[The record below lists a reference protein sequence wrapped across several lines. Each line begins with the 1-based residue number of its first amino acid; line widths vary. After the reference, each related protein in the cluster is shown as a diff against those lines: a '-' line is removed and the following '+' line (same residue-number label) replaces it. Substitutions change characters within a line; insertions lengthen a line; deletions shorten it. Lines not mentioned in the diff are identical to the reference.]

1 MSALVHILMVE
12 DNPADARLTRELL
25 READGLA
32 IDLVHADSLTRG
44 LECMDGQS
52 FDAVLLDL
60 SLPDTTGIEGV
71 TRVNDKNPVI
81 PIIVLS
87 GQVNEEVAIA
97 ALQEGAQDYL
107 IKGQGD
113 GYLIGRTIR
122 YAMERKRIECQLIE
136 AKKAAEAADRAKTDF
151 LANMS
156 HELRTP
162 LNAIIGFSSMMSME
176 VRGPLGDTA
185 YKEYAND
192 IHQSGC
198 HLLDVINDILDLSK
212 ISVGK
217 YDIDAETL
225 CLPEV
230 IDDCVHMVRLK
241 AEAARLELIIDVPSD
256 LPPLC
261 ADERIIK
268 RILLNLLSNAIKF
281 TEKGFVRI
289 AAWSAPDGGMSL
301 AVEDTGIGISRAALP
316 RLMRPFVQADG
327 SLARKYE
334 GTGLGLSLVKSMIE
348 LHAGTIEL
356 SSELGVG
363 TKVALHFP
371 PERTGAC
378 PIEGEPKPIAR
389 LSQGDSGGSPLS
401 TGDNLALPRTEHE
414 AKRQAPLHHPISADP
429 TRATAE

>member
-1 MSALVHILMVE
+1 MSAFVQILMVE
-12 DNPADARLTRELL
+12 DNPGDARLTRELL
-25 READGLA
+25 RDADGLT

-44 LECMDGQS
+44 LEALDERS

-71 TRVNDKNPVI
+71 TRVNEKNPMI

-107 IKGQGD
+107 MKGQGD
-113 GYLIGRTIR
+113 GYLMGRTIR
-122 YAMERKRIECQLIE
+122 YAIERKRIETQLVE
-136 AKKAAEAADRAKTDF
+136 AKRAAEAADRAKSDF

-162 LNAIIGFSSMMSME
+162 LNAIIGFSSMLSME
-176 VRGPLGDTA
+176 MRGPLGDGA
-185 YKEYAND
+185 YKEYAKD

-217 YDIDAETL
+217 YDIDAATL

-230 IDDCVHMVRLK
+230 IHDCVHMIRMK
-241 AEAARLELIIDVPSD
+241 AESAGLEIIIDVPSD
-256 LPPLC
+256 LPLLC

-281 TEKGFVRI
+281 TEKGHVRI
-289 AAWSAPDGGMSL
+289 AAWSAVDGGMSL
-301 AVEDTGIGISRAALP
+301 SVEDTGIGISRAALP
-316 RLMRPFVQADG
+316 RLMRPFVQADS

-348 LHAGTIEL
+348 LHAGTIQM

-363 TKVALHFP
+363 TTVALHFP
-371 PERTGAC
+371 PERTGTC
-378 PIEGEPKPIAR
+378 PIDGHPNLIAE
-389 LSQGDSGGSPLS
+389 LSHDNSGPSPLAPAD
-401 TGDNLALPRTEHE
+401 GGAAHRTEH
-414 AKRQAPLHHPISADP
+414 QASSAHPA
-429 TRATAE
+429 AAE

>member
-1 MSALVHILMVE
+1 MSASVDILLIE

-25 READGLA
+25 READELPVNIVHVDTLARGLA
-32 IDLVHADSLTRG
+32 CFADR
-44 LECMDGQS
+44 S
-52 FDAVLLDL
+52 FGAVLLDL
-60 SLPDTTGIEGV
+60 SLSDTVGIEGV
-71 TRVNDKNPVI
+71 TKVAEVNPMI

-97 ALQEGAQDYL
+97 ALQQGAQDYL

-122 YAMERKRIECQLIE
+122 YAIERKRIETQLVD
-136 AKKAAEAADRAKTDF
+136 AKKAAESADRAKTEF

-162 LNAIIGFSSMMSME
+162 LNAIIGFSAMMSLEM
-176 VRGPLGDTA
+176 RGPLGHVV
-185 YKEYAND
+185 YKEYAQD
-192 IHQSGC
+192 IHQSGR

-217 YDIDAETL
+217 FEIDPSTMSLLVAIE
-225 CLPEV
+225 
-230 IDDCVHMVRLK
+230 DCMHMVRMR
-241 AEAARLELIIDVPSD
+241 ADSAGLETIVDVSPE

-268 RILLNLLSNAIKF
+268 RIVLNLLSNSVKF
-281 TEKGFVRI
+281 TETGHIRV
-289 AAWSAPDGGMSL
+289 AAWLAPGGGISL
-301 AVEDTGIGISRAALP
+301 RVEDTGIGIAASALP
-316 RLMRPFVQADG
+316 RLMRPFVQIDG

-348 LHAGTIEL
+348 LHGGKIEMSSDLGIGTT
-356 SSELGVG
+356 V
-363 TKVALHFP
+363 TLHFP

-378 PIEGEPKPIAR
+378 PIADRSGDGSLSNQIASLEGIRAAPAR
-389 LSQGDSGGSPLS
+389 MRDAAAVG
-401 TGDNLALPRTEHE
+401 LAH
-414 AKRQAPLHHPISADP
+414 AA
-429 TRATAE
+429 AE

>member
-1 MSALVHILMVE
+1 MIE

-25 READGLA
+25 READELAVNIVHAENLARGLA
-32 IDLVHADSLTRG
+32 CCDEG
-44 LECMDGQS
+44 S

-60 SLPDTTGIEGV
+60 SLSDTIGIEGV
-71 TRVNDKNPVI
+71 TRVNEANPLI

-97 ALQEGAQDYL
+97 ALQQGAQDYL

-122 YAMERKRIECQLIE
+122 YAIERKRIETQLVE

-176 VRGPLGDTA
+176 LRGPLGHSA
-185 YKEYAND
+185 YKEYAED
-192 IHQSGC
+192 IHQSGR

-217 YDIDAETL
+217 FDIDADTL
-225 CLPEV
+225 SLPAVVE
-230 IDDCVHMVRLK
+230 DCVHMVRMK
-241 AEAARLELIIDVPSD
+241 AEAAGLEMIVEVPSD
-256 LPPLC
+256 LPLLC

-281 TEKGFVRI
+281 TEQGHVRV
-289 AAWSAPDGGMSL
+289 AAWLAPDGGISL
-301 AVEDTGIGISRAALP
+301 KVEDTGIGIAASALP
-316 RLMRPFVQADG
+316 RLMRPFVQIDG
-327 SLARKYE
+327 SLSRKYE
-334 GTGLGLSLVKSMIE
+334 GTGLGLSLVKSMVELHGGNIE
-348 LHAGTIEL
+348 LA
-356 SSELGVG
+356 SELGVG
-363 TKVALHFP
+363 TTVSFHFP
-371 PERTGAC
+371 PERSGAC
-378 PIEGEPKPIAR
+378 LLADLKPLAGFGHNGSSPRPPTEIA
-389 LSQGDSGGSPLS
+389 
-401 TGDNLALPRTEHE
+401 ALHGADTVLRGTTSATPTHVA
-414 AKRQAPLHHPISADP
+414 AK
-429 TRATAE
+429 

>member
-1 MSALVHILMVE
+1 MSTPVNILMIE

-25 READGLA
+25 READELA
-32 IDLVHADSLTRG
+32 VNLVHAENLARG
-44 LECMDGQS
+44 LEQFEEGT

-60 SLPDTTGIEGV
+60 SLSDTFGIEGV
-71 TRVNDKNPVI
+71 ARVNEANPLV

-97 ALQEGAQDYL
+97 ALQQGAQDYL

-122 YAMERKRIECQLIE
+122 YAIERKRIETQLVE

-176 VRGPLGDTA
+176 LRGPLGHTA
-185 YKEYAND
+185 YKEYAED
-192 IHQSGC
+192 IHQSGR

-217 YDIDAETL
+217 FDIDADTL
-225 CLPEV
+225 SLPAV
-230 IDDCVHMVRLK
+230 IDDCVHMVRIK
-241 AEAARLELIIDVPSD
+241 AEAAGLALIIDAPAD

-281 TEKGFVRI
+281 TEKGHVRI
-289 AAWSAPDGGMSL
+289 AAEAMPDGAITL
-301 AVEDTGIGISRAALP
+301 KVEDTGIGIAASALP
-316 RLMRPFVQADG
+316 RLMRPFVQIDG
-327 SLARKYE
+327 SLSRKYE
-334 GTGLGLSLVKSMIE
+334 GTGLGLSLVKSMVE
-348 LHAGTIEL
+348 LHGGSVEL
-356 SSELGVG
+356 ASELGVG
-363 TKVALHFP
+363 TTVTLRFP
-371 PERTGAC
+371 SERSGVC
-378 PIEGEPKPIAR
+378 SIAE
-389 LSQGDSGGSPLS
+389 LTPVIGLGGSNMRSIAGLGGP
-401 TGDNLALPRTEHE
+401 N
-414 AKRQAPLHHPISADP
+414 QIAPLKAADEPPGEAVSANP
-429 TRATAE
+429 GHVAAE

>member
-1 MSALVHILMVE
+1 MSTPVHILMIE

-25 READGLA
+25 READELA
-32 IDLVHADSLTRG
+32 VNIVHAETLARG
-44 LECMDGQS
+44 LKCFDDGP

-60 SLPDTTGIEGV
+60 SLSDTIGIEGV
-71 TRVNDKNPVI
+71 TRVTEANPLV

-97 ALQEGAQDYL
+97 ALQQGAQDYL

-122 YAMERKRIECQLIE
+122 YAIERKRIETQLVE

-176 VRGPLGDTA
+176 LRGPLGHAA
-185 YKEYAND
+185 YKEYAED
-192 IHQSGC
+192 IHQSGR

-217 YDIDAETL
+217 FDIDADTVS
-225 CLPEV
+225 LPAV
-230 IDDCVHMVRLK
+230 IEDCVHMVHMK
-241 AEAARLELIIDVPSD
+241 AEAAGLAMIIDVASD
-256 LPPLC
+256 LPSLC

-268 RILLNLLSNAIKF
+268 RILLNLLSNALKF
-281 TEKGFVRI
+281 TEHGHVRI
-289 AAWSAPDGGMSL
+289 AARAAPDGGIVL
-301 AVEDTGIGISRAALP
+301 VVEDTGIGIAASALP
-316 RLMRPFVQADG
+316 RLMRPFVQIDG

-348 LHAGTIEL
+348 LHGGSIEL

-363 TKVALHFP
+363 TTVTLHFP
-371 PERTGAC
+371 HERSGAC
-378 PIEGEPKPIAR
+378 PMATDLKSIAGLSRGAPSPPPPSPDIAALAGADTKLHDTRSAEPHHA
-389 LSQGDSGGSPLS
+389 
-401 TGDNLALPRTEHE
+401 A
-414 AKRQAPLHHPISADP
+414 AK
-429 TRATAE
+429 

>member
-1 MSALVHILMVE
+1 MSTLVHILMIE

-25 READGLA
+25 READELA
-32 IDLVHADSLTRG
+32 VEIVHADTLSRG
-44 LECMDGQS
+44 LACFDERS

-60 SLPDTTGIEGV
+60 SLPDTSGIEGV
-71 TRVNDKNPVI
+71 TRVNEASPMI

-122 YAMERKRIECQLIE
+122 YAIERKRIETQLVE

-162 LNAIIGFSSMMSME
+162 LNAIIGFSSMMSTEM
-176 VRGPLGDTA
+176 RGPLGHA
-185 YKEYAND
+185 VYKEYATD

-198 HLLDVINDILDLSK
+198 HLLEVINDILDLSK

-217 YDIDAETL
+217 FDIDAATIS
-225 CLPEV
+225 LPAV
-230 IDDCVHMVRLK
+230 IEDCMRMVHMK
-241 AEAARLELIIDVPSD
+241 AEEAGLETIIHVSPD

-268 RILLNLLSNAIKF
+268 RILLNLLSNSLKF
-281 TEKGFVRI
+281 TEKGHVRVSAQS
-289 AAWSAPDGGMSL
+289 AADGGISL
-301 AVEDTGIGISRAALP
+301 SVEDTGIGISAAALP
-316 RLMRPFVQADG
+316 RLMHPFVQADG

-348 LHAGTIEL
+348 LHGGSIEL
-356 SSELGVG
+356 ASELDVG
-363 TKVALHFP
+363 TTVTLHFP

-378 PIEGEPKPIAR
+378 PVNGEFTPIA
-389 LSQGDSGGSPLS
+389 GF
-401 TGDNLALPRTEHE
+401 NLVGEDTRPVPGMTT
-414 AKRQAPLHHPISADP
+414 SADP
-429 TRATAE
+429 AYAAAK

>member
-1 MSALVHILMVE
+1 MSTPVNILMIE

-25 READGLA
+25 READELAVNIVHAENLARGLA
-32 IDLVHADSLTRG
+32 QFDENA
-44 LECMDGQS
+44 

-60 SLPDTTGIEGV
+60 SLSDTFGIEGV
-71 TRVNDKNPVI
+71 ARVNEANPLV

-97 ALQEGAQDYL
+97 ALQQGAQDYL

-122 YAMERKRIECQLIE
+122 YAIERKRIETQLVE

-176 VRGPLGDTA
+176 LRGPLGHAA
-185 YKEYAND
+185 YKEYAED
-192 IHQSGC
+192 IHQSGR

-217 YDIDAETL
+217 FDIDADTL
-225 CLPEV
+225 SLPAV
-230 IDDCVHMVRLK
+230 IEDCVHMVRIK
-241 AEAARLELIIDVPSD
+241 AEAAGLELVIDAPAD

-268 RILLNLLSNAIKF
+268 RILLNLLSNALKF
-281 TEKGFVRI
+281 TDKGRVRI
-289 AAWSAPDGGMSL
+289 AAEAAADGAITL
-301 AVEDTGIGISRAALP
+301 KVEDTGIGIAASALP
-316 RLMRPFVQADG
+316 RLMRPFVQIDG
-327 SLARKYE
+327 SLSRKYE
-334 GTGLGLSLVKSMIE
+334 GTGLGLSLVKSMVE
-348 LHAGTIEL
+348 LHGGSVEL
-356 SSELGVG
+356 ASELGVG
-363 TKVALHFP
+363 TTVTLRFP
-371 PERTGAC
+371 FERSGAC
-378 PIEGEPKPIAR
+378 SIAELTPVVGLGGPSLRSLTGLGGPNQIASLKAADDPPGEAVSAK
-389 LSQGDSGGSPLS
+389 SGPVAV
-401 TGDNLALPRTEHE
+401 D
-414 AKRQAPLHHPISADP
+414 
-429 TRATAE
+429 